1 MTYKIKTIDTSKVQL
16 TEDILELTELLA
28 KNVHEHW
35 ASQRLSEGWNY
46 GASRNDQRK
55 ETPVLVPFEQ
65 LPESEK
71 EYDRKTAMETLK
83 AIIALGYSIKKI

>member
-1 MTYKIKTIDTSKVQL
+1 MTYKIKTIDTSNVQL

-83 AIIALGYSIKKI
+83 AIIALGYSIEKI

>member
-1 MTYKIKTIDTSKVQL
+1 MTYKVKTIDTTHVQL
-16 TEDILELTELLA
+16 TDDILELTELLA

-35 ASQRLSEGWNY
+35 ASQRLSEGWTY
-46 GASRNDQRK
+46 GPSRNDQRR

-71 EYDRKTAMETLK
+71 EYDRKTALETLK
-83 AIIALGYSIKKI
+83 AIIALGYSIKKN

>member
-1 MTYKIKTIDTSKVQL
+1 MSYKIKTIDTSHIQL

-35 ASQRLSEGWNY
+35 AQQRLAEGWNY

-55 ETPVLVPFEQ
+55 ETPVLVPFEE

-83 AIIALGYSIKKI
+83 AIIALGYTIKKN